1 VPSGKAKLVDYMT
14 LFPQTDILGYG
25 NTENQE
31 PALSLG
37 YDIPDY
43 GHVYITAHGMAWIAE
58 QFGYLPGE
66 KHANATGELALK
78 LERANARIAELEEIL
93 NEVPLV
99 AERMM
104 ENVRNA
110 AIAAITDLG
119 RFTDPG
125 EVDGGEEAEPDDAA
139 PVGPAGGDSTPS
151 RKPRRAN
158 V

>member
-1 VPSGKAKLVDYMT
+1 MPSGKAKLVDYMT

-25 NTENQE
+25 NTEGQE
-31 PALSLG
+31 PVLSLG
-37 YDIPDY
+37 YDIQDY
-43 GHVYITAHGMAWIAE
+43 GHLYITAHGMAWIAE

-66 KHANATGELALK
+66 KHANATGELSLL
-78 LERANARIAELEEIL
+78 LEKANARIIELEDAL

-125 EVDGGEEAEPDDAA
+125 EGDGGEEAELDDAA
-139 PVGPAGGDSTPS
+139 PVGPAGGDGTPA
-151 RKPRRAN
+151 RKPRRSN

>member
-1 VPSGKAKLVDYMT
+1 MPSGKAKLVDYMT

-25 NTENQE
+25 NVEGQE
-31 PALSLG
+31 MALSLG

-43 GHVYITAHGMAWIAE
+43 GHVYISANGMAWIAE

-66 KHANATGELALK
+66 KHANATGELSLL
-78 LERANARIAELEEIL
+78 LEKANARIIELEDAL

-125 EVDGGEEAEPDDAA
+125 EGDGGEEAELDDAA
-139 PVGPAGGDSTPS
+139 PVGPAGGDGTPA
-151 RKPRRAN
+151 RKPRRSN